1 MGSRSSSTRRRAR
14 KDEEKLGY
22 EELVEK
28 LSELGIDI
36 SVRKGD
42 YSRAGKSVK
51 ALIKFLLDRLEAL
64 ERGGY
69 EAGLE
74 LTDEELEY
82 VIYRLRTVYGDPMA
96 ASVVSKLSD
105 LLKKRREKEGLGESA
120 S

>member
-1 MGSRSSSTRRRAR
+1 V
-14 KDEEKLGY
+14 K
-22 EELVEK
+22 K
-28 LSELGIDI
+28 LSELDI
-36 SVRKGD
+36 GVSVRKGD

-105 LLKKRREKEGLGESA
+105 LLKKRREKEAFGESA